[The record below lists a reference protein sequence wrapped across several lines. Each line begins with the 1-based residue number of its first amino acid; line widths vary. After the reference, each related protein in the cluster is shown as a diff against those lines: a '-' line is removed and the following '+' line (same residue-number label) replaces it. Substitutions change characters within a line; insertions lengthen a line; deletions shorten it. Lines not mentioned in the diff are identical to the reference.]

1 MPCYQPEHWQSRR
14 WQTDSRW
21 YVVELVQDLWG
32 NWQVRRSWGSR
43 TSARGNEKSLEV
55 VSLDEGA
62 KLIKRAEKR
71 RTQRGYRA
79 ATTTTTPTR

>member
-1 MPCYQPEHWQSRR
+1 MPCYQPEHWQSRC

-32 NWQVRRSWGSR
+32 NWQVRRSWGGRFNRITGKQS
-43 TSARGNEKSLEV
+43 KS
-55 VSLDEGA
+55 VSGPEEGA
-62 KLIKRAEKR
+62 EILQRTAKR
-71 RTQRGYRA
+71 RQQRGYRA